1 MGLVPRLTA
10 HHASALALVVEAAI
24 LIAIAAFFGWIWVRE
39 RHRRVD
45 HSAACPRCATRATA
59 G

>member
-1 MGLVPRLTA
+1 MGFVPRLTA

-39 RHRRVD
+39 RRRRVD
-45 HSAACPRCATRATA
+45 RSRPVPEMRD
-59 G
+59 

>member
-1 MGLVPRLTA
+1 MGFVPRLTA

-45 HSAACPRCATRATA
+45 HSRRVPEMRD
-59 G
+59 